1 VNLDA
6 STVSRIVAGCVSL
19 ACTVIVL
26 RLGRRG
32 RLSFRYTVGWIL
44 LFGMGVLSALVLPLV
59 EPIADTLEVTPAA
72 IVAVLG
78 LLLLLAICVQLSV
91 SISGTQEQIRRLSEK
106 IAMLESQVRPED
118 NDSAE

>member
-1 VNLDA
+1 
-6 STVSRIVAGCVSL
+6 
-19 ACTVIVL
+19 
-26 RLGRRG
+26 
-32 RLSFRYTVGWIL
+32 VGWIL